1 MCIVETPTTRA
12 RKAPAV
18 GTLQAGLALRTLRK
32 NSSSRQKD
40 SFPGKK
46 KYLKNDWRGIRTLA
60 SEETSALN

>member
-1 MCIVETPTTRA
+1 MCIVDTPTSRA

-32 NSSSRQKD
+32 NSSRRQKD

-46 KYLKNDWRGIRTLA
+46 KIKKMIGEGFEPSPPKRLVP
-60 SEETSALN
+60 